1 MLLRYFERVL
11 GVKTIAQPQ
20 SAIAQPQSAGMA
32 AAQAAA
38 GDPPA
43 NQLAAAPF
51 IGLVDFAGVSRS
63 PSLEDMALR
72 LRDAVAGEWQKLYG
86 ATNGTSNGMPANG
99 KPVDVRWVEPT
110 ETDGVQLLIAFGA
123 TAEIAHHGVV
133 VLAPSLKEMAGSPAL
148 KRAGWNAVQAALR
161 KFPQTNF

>member
-11 GVKTIAQPQ
+11 GLKTIAQSQ

-32 AAQAAA
+32 AAQAAV
-38 GDPPA
+38 GEPPA
-43 NQLAAAPF
+43 NQLAAPPF

-63 PSLEDMALR
+63 PSLEEMALR
-72 LRDAVAGEWQKLYG
+72 LRDAVAGEWQKLHG
-86 ATNGTSNGMPANG
+86 ATNG

-148 KRAGWNAVQAALR
+148 KRSGWNAVQAALR
-161 KFPQTNF
+161 KFPQANS